1 MGPVYTDY
9 FQKSKV
15 FLYPLLQLR
24 KGLTYVPKQTYIAM
38 EHMHSPEDYR
48 LLCEYHVKMS
58 ENFDKFCN
66 TYIKNH
72 PRFDEYIDIGDNKH
86 VFIFDF
92 ISFKNDFNKFL
103 VGKYSQFSLNS
114 KMIILDFFS
123 DGRSSDYIEAFL
135 SPENYHEDYADEL
148 NVDVKIIESV
158 FELCS
163 LPDINKE
170 TLINKNKTL
179 LSLLEMCNVS
189 LPKQN

>member
-1 MGPVYTDY
+1 MGPIYTDY

-15 FLYPLLQLR
+15 FLYPLLQLK

-179 LSLLEMCNVS
+179 LSLLEMSNVS

>member
-15 FLYPLLQLR
+15 FLYPLLQLK

-179 LSLLEMCNVS
+179 LSLLEMSNVS

>member
-1 MGPVYTDY
+1 
-9 FQKSKV
+9 
-15 FLYPLLQLR
+15 
-24 KGLTYVPKQTYIAM
+24 
-38 EHMHSPEDYR
+38 
-48 LLCEYHVKMS
+48 MS

-66 TYIKNH
+66 NNIKNH
-72 PRFDEYIDIGDNKH
+72 PRFDEYIDIGDDKH

-92 ISFKNDFNKFL
+92 ISFKSDFNKFL

-123 DGRSSDYIEAFL
+123 GGRSSDYIEAFL
-135 SPENYHEDYADEL
+135 SPEGYHEDYANKL
-148 NVDVKIIESV
+148 KVDVKIIESV

-179 LSLLEMCNVS
+179 LSLLEMSNVS
-189 LPKQN
+189 LPK

>member
-15 FLYPLLQLR
+15 FLYPLLELK

-179 LSLLEMCNVS
+179 LSLLEMSNVS

>member
-15 FLYPLLQLR
+15 FLYPLLELK

-38 EHMHSPEDYR
+38 EHMHSPKDYR

-58 ENFDKFCN
+58 ENFNKFCN

-179 LSLLEMCNVS
+179 LSLLEMSNVS
-189 LPKQN
+189 LPK

>member
-15 FLYPLLQLR
+15 FLYPLLQLK

-38 EHMHSPEDYR
+38 EHMHSIEDYR

-58 ENFDKFCN
+58 ENFNKFCN

-179 LSLLEMCNVS
+179 LSLLELSNVS
-189 LPKQN
+189 LPK

>member
-15 FLYPLLQLR
+15 FLYPLLQLK

-66 TYIKNH
+66 NNIKNH
-72 PRFDEYIDIGDNKH
+72 PRFDEYIDIGDDKH

-92 ISFKNDFNKFL
+92 ISFKSDFNKFL

-123 DGRSSDYIEAFL
+123 GGRSSDYIEAFL
-135 SPENYHEDYADEL
+135 SPEGYHEDYANKL
-148 NVDVKIIESV
+148 KVDVKIIESV

-179 LSLLEMCNVS
+179 LSLLEMSNVS

>member
-1 MGPVYTDY
+1 MGPIYTDY

-15 FLYPLLQLR
+15 FLYPLLQLK

-179 LSLLEMCNVS
+179 LSLLEMSNVS
-189 LPKQN
+189 LPEQN

>member
-15 FLYPLLQLR
+15 FLYPLLQLK

-148 NVDVKIIESV
+148 NVDVKIIENV

-179 LSLLEMCNVS
+179 LSLLEMSNVS
-189 LPKQN
+189 LPK

>member
-15 FLYPLLQLR
+15 FLYPLLQLK

-179 LSLLEMCNVS
+179 LSLLEMSNVS
-189 LPKQN
+189 LPK

>member
-1 MGPVYTDY
+1 MGPIYTDY

-15 FLYPLLQLR
+15 FLYPLLQLK

-170 TLINKNKTL
+170 TLI
-179 LSLLEMCNVS
+179 
-189 LPKQN
+189 